1 MRNNLVGFGGGGGGG
16 GGGGDAAEEPEFAPP
31 GGIMQQ
37 PVTAPD
43 PTGAPVILVNKGDP
57 R

>member
-1 MRNNLVGFGGGGGGG
+1 MRNNLVGFGGGGG

-43 PTGAPVILVNKGDP
+43 PTGAPVILVNEGDP